1 MYNYLLRSNRRI
13 YINHYHEIIITLF
26 LEILIIIIL
35 VTFFCFNSVLTN
47 DNILLFNLYNGT
59 FFIINIFIVLYCLH
73 MNYK

>member
-35 VTFFCFNSVLTN
+35 VTFFCLTN

-59 FFIINIFIVLYCLH
+59 FFVINIFIVLYCLH

>member
-35 VTFFCFNSVLTN
+35 VTFFCLTN